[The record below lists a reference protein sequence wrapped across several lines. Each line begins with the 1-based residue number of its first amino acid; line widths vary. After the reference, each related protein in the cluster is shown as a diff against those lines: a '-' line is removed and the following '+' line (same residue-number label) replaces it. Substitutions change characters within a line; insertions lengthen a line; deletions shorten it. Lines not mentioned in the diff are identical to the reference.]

1 MASSDTIA
9 IVGGGPAGMAA
20 ALALN
25 KVGFKVAIY
34 ERYSRALAAGFI
46 LSLWPPPIHAL
57 KCMGVDIGD
66 LGAPCDVSYRNAQG
80 HVRATVKA
88 PDAVRAE
95 YGGMFLGLLR
105 PDLYQ
110 RMLDAI
116 PAGVMHFDKQLV
128 GIDDDAGGDKVRL
141 TFADGAVVRSPLL
154 IGADGIDS
162 IVRQHLWG
170 ETAPKRRHDI
180 VVIGGF
186 TLAPDI
192 ATEPGTTVVV
202 HDDRVQGSY
211 SPIRSRGRDGH
222 QWWVLLPWP
231 DAAPLPDNVRA
242 FAQAAAVN
250 VPPPLG
256 ALIAATAPEDT
267 TSWRVRDR
275 APLDRWSRGRVTLAG
290 DAAHATSPYA
300 AYGAGMS
307 ICDGHFLARVLA
319 GRDLGDTAAV
329 TAALRAYDDAR
340 IPHTTSQVQQAY
352 YLGRLFHRVPW
363 PLSWLRDLVLDRTRL
378 LQAQVGER
386 SPAEILTQLD
396 EMGDLPVVA
405 REEETGRPDGEFSQH
420 VAPPPVTCS
429 ESR

>member
-9 IVGGGPAGMAA
+9 ILGGGPAGMAA
-20 ALALN
+20 ALALI

-34 ERYSRALAAGFI
+34 ERYSRALPAGFI

-57 KCMGVDIGD
+57 KCMGVDIND
-66 LGAPCDVSYRNAQG
+66 LGAPCDVSYRNARG

-88 PDAVRAE
+88 PDAIRAE

-110 RMLDAI
+110 RMLDAL
-116 PAGVMHFDKQLV
+116 PAGIMHFDKQLV
-128 GIDDDAGGDKVRL
+128 GIDEDDACDNVRL
-141 TFADGAVVRSPLL
+141 TFADGAVVRTPLL
-154 IGADGIDS
+154 IGADGIDTM
-162 IVRQHLWG
+162 VRQHLWG
-170 ETAPKRRHDI
+170 EAAPKRRHDI
-180 VVIGGF
+180 VIVGGF
-186 TLAPDI
+186 TFAPDI
-192 ATEPGTTVVV
+192 ETEPGTTVVV

-211 SPIRSRGRDGH
+211 SPVRSRGRSGH
-222 QWWVLLPWP
+222 QWWVLQPWA
-231 DAAPLPDNVRA
+231 DAAPLPDDVRA
-242 FAQAAAVN
+242 LAQAAAVN

-256 ALIAATAPEDT
+256 ALIAAT
-267 TSWRVRDR
+267 
-275 APLDRWSRGRVTLAG
+275 
-290 DAAHATSPYA
+290 SPYA

-307 ICDGHFLARVLA
+307 ICDGYFLARVLA

-340 IPHTTSQVQQAY
+340 IPHTNAQVQQAY

-386 SPAEILTQLD
+386 SPAEILAQLD
-396 EMGDLPVVA
+396 EMGDLPVAA
-405 REEETGRPDGEFSQH
+405 REEETGRPDGKFSQH
-420 VAPPPVTCS
+420 VSPSTP
-429 ESR
+429 